1 MNRKIVNIMGLVG
14 SLLVFLILA
23 SSLVKSIRRIKEGN
37 AVIEKTKV
45 RLEKINEENNKLSNQ
60 LQITQSDEFVEKQ
73 LRDKLGL
80 AKEGEIILILPEPD
94 IVRKLAPV
102 VPEEETIKPK
112 TNLGKWIEL
121 FN

>member
-1 MNRKIVNIMGLVG
+1 MGLVG

-60 LQITQSDEFVEKQ
+60 LQITQSDEFMEKQ

-94 IVRKLAPV
+94 IVRKLAPII
-102 VPEEETIKPK
+102 PEEEEIKPK
-112 TNLGKWIEL
+112 TNLEKWIDL
-121 FN
+121 FR

>member
-60 LQITQSDEFVEKQ
+60 LQITQSDEFMEKQ

-94 IVRKLAPV
+94 IVRKLAPII
-102 VPEEETIKPK
+102 PEEEEIKPK
-112 TNLGKWIEL
+112 TNLEKWIDL
-121 FN
+121 FR